1 MQSLAELLAHALAME
16 VEAAERYEALAEQMN
31 VHNNPALAELFT
43 SLARIERLHAA
54 QIRAR
59 AGAAALPDIP
69 AWEYRWRDPE
79 GPETAPFDAVDYRT
93 TPQRALAA
101 ALHNERRA
109 EAFFTGAERTADDAE
124 VRALAAELAEEERE
138 HVRLVER
145 WLARYPAGAGAPA
158 EDPDPPLAQG

>member
-1 MQSLAELLAHALAME
+1 MHSLAELLAHALAME

-31 VHNNPALAELFT
+31 VHNNPPLAELFT
-43 SLARIERLHAA
+43 SLARVERLHAA

-59 AGAAALPDIP
+59 AGAASLPHIP

-79 GPETAPFDAVDYRT
+79 GPETAPFDVVDHRT
-93 TPQRALAA
+93 TPQRALAI

-109 EAFFTGAERTADDAE
+109 ETFFTGIEHTAADAQ

-145 WLARYPAGAGAPA
+145 WLARYPADPDTPA